1 MIDPTNKSQPKNK
14 IPYYAIIDIYRFSFF
29 LLFFL
34 NTNQSLRPRTHGQ
47 RRQVINNN
55 GNELIFAGRRQFFFL
70 DFLFLVYS
78 TISTTICST
87 NEYTKIGFLT
97 ICEESQF
104 AGRPPVNYDMA
115 GSWDSTLK

>member
-34 NTNQSLRPRTHGQ
+34 NTNQSLRPRSHGQ

-70 DFLFLVYS
+70 DFLSWF
-78 TISTTICST
+78 IQ
-87 NEYTKIGFLT
+87 
-97 ICEESQF
+97 QF
-104 AGRPPVNYDMA
+104 PQQSVQLMNIP
-115 GSWDSTLK
+115 K